1 MTGAKETP
9 WWYSLLWLIGLV
21 IFSSLFNL
29 RREGKDRIPRKGAV
43 VIAANHRSYLDPI
56 VLALLVPRRMNFMAK
71 EELFRS
77 PIFGYLITKLGAFP
91 LKRGKMDKAAY
102 KRALQVLK
110 EGKILILFPEGTRSR
125 TGRLGKLREGPV
137 RMALY
142 SQVPL
147 IPVVIK
153 GTEKVLPPGAKFIRR
168 GKIKIKVGE
177 PLFFSQFF
185 EKGEEKIKIILQ
197 KLRESMIAMG
207 ADE

>member
-1 MTGAKETP
+1 LTGVKETP
-9 WWYSLLWLIGLV
+9 WWYSLLWLIGLI
-21 IFSSLFNL
+21 IFKLLFDL
-29 RREGKDRIPRKGAV
+29 RREGKERIFPKRAMI
-43 VIAANHRSYLDPI
+43 IAANHRSYLDPI

-91 LKRGKMDKAAY
+91 LKRGKLDRAAY
-102 KRALQVLK
+102 KKALQVLK

-125 TGRLGKLREGPV
+125 SGRLGKLREGPV

-185 EKGEEKIKIILQ
+185 QKKEEKIKIILQ
-197 KLRESMIAMG
+197 QLRESMIAMG
-207 ADE
+207 ADK